1 MKKSHKKYKK
11 QSHKSKKNTYI
22 INISKSKIKSV
33 FYKNLH
39 LTNSFDWTKTINTV
53 VSKI

>member
-1 MKKSHKKYKK
+1 MKKSHKNIKNN
-11 QSHKSKKNTYI
+11 HINLKNTYI
-22 INISKSKIKSV
+22 INISKSKIKNV

-53 VSKI
+53 ISKI